1 MAAAEFVSPIWGI
14 SVGGRAFRIP
24 SADPKLEWFE
34 KMQVHEDGQLFLLY
48 YTRIAEV
55 EAEYMINSAATALF
69 QGTPGADP
77 LLAISGIAFLEEGS
91 GVPIPMSRVTEVLE
105 AARKR
110 RVDKESDL
118 QLKKEPAK
126 SCLKQAAAAVVV
138 IPPPPAILPVAPPP
152 AILPVAPA
160 ALPPVAKVIEKKK
173 TTRGTRELKSL
184 LVDHPHVPLGNDRQ
198 TRRPKRFVP

>member
-1 MAAAEFVSPIWGI
+1 
-14 SVGGRAFRIP
+14 
-24 SADPKLEWFE
+24 
-34 KMQVHEDGQLFLLY
+34 MQVHEDGQLFFLY

-126 SCLKQAAAAVVV
+126 SCLKQAVAV
-138 IPPPPAILPVAPPP
+138 IPPPPVISPVAPP
-152 AILPVAPA
+152 

-184 LVDHPHVPLGNDRQ
+184 LLDHPPVPLGNDRQ